1 LEQAVDNANE
11 KTWSGFIGP
20 WLIENSDYTV
30 LYNNEMNACTLIGQS
45 AMVYCASKLMEIIEL

>member
-1 LEQAVDNANE
+1 MDNANE